1 MNIQKI
7 KELENDLI
15 MSIRCR
21 DKVKELCIRGLLD
34 VEMEKESLM
43 KWVWYR

>member
-21 DKVKELCIRGLLD
+21 DKVREMSIRGLLD
-34 VEMEKESLM
+34 IEMEKESLM